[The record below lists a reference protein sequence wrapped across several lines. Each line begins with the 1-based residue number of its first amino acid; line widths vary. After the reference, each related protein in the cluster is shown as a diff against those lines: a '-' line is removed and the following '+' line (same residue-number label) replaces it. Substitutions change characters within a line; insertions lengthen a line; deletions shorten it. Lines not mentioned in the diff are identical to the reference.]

1 MENHPTANARPD
13 DEDVDDTDNI
23 WEFFDDKWNPT
34 MGVCDEIDRSIIVAT
49 NIWEDQEFSL
59 SRSKELAKMYIEKLQ
74 KTMKSKL
81 DKKVQEENRLKLDPT
96 WTPGPDDDDWL
107 EILHDGLSQNLPNE
121 LPEPIQTS
129 LRGEQLPPEDQQAEE
144 AERIV
149 NKLTEGRLPEKQKEF
164 CFSVLINRS
173 FYLDQKVR

>member
-1 MENHPTANARPD
+1 MFL
-13 DEDVDDTDNI
+13 I
-23 WEFFDDKWNPT
+23 
-34 MGVCDEIDRSIIVAT
+34 
-49 NIWEDQEFSL
+49 QEFSL
-59 SRSKELAKMYIEKLQ
+59 SRLKALAKIYIEKLQ
-74 KTMKSKL
+74 KTMKSRL
-81 DKKVQEENRLKLDPT
+81 DKRVQEENKLKLDPT

-129 LRGEQLPPEDQQAEE
+129 LRGEQLPPEDQQTEE

>member
-1 MENHPTANARPD
+1 MFGRPSGQ
-13 DEDVDDTDNI
+13 E
-23 WEFFDDKWNPT
+23 
-34 MGVCDEIDRSIIVAT
+34 SIIVAT

-59 SRSKELAKMYIEKLQ
+59 SRSKELAKIYIEKLQ
-74 KTMKSKL
+74 RTMKSKL
-81 DKKVQEENRLKLDPT
+81 DKRVQEENRLKLDPT

-121 LPEPIQTS
+121 LPEPIQIS

-149 NKLTEGRLPEKQKEF
+149 NKLTEGK
-164 CFSVLINRS
+164 SVDYIQQLYNNMKGYRGSLS
-173 FYLDQKVR
+173 FFQLNPPGCNIHNIQEDNFFITSKDSICSCVQVVD